1 MDATSYYIL
10 RQLHKDRE
18 IEFTLCLVRYGLKYP
33 RELLSLMLKNC
44 FAGATKLVNIGIKI
58 IQRM

>member
-18 IEFTLCLVRYGLKYP
+18 IEFTLSLVQYGLKYP
-33 RELLSLMLKNC
+33 RELLLLMLKSC
-44 FAGATKLVNIGIKI
+44 FVGVKRLANIGIKI